1 MICELCGK
9 ETPRTRTVSI
19 EGSVLSVCGDCARF
33 GAEVAGPIGV
43 RRPGNPVV
51 AERLERRRQRMA
63 DRDIYDARSTEELAA
78 DFGMRIRHAREARG
92 WTQADLG
99 AKLNERASVIAKLE
113 SQTIVPTDS
122 MIPKMER
129 TLGVK
134 LREKVEPIAVKKQTG
149 RSPVTLGDLI
159 RTDEE

>member
-1 MICELCGK
+1 
-9 ETPRTRTVSI
+9 
-19 EGSVLSVCGDCARF
+19 
-33 GAEVAGPIGV
+33 
-43 RRPGNPVV
+43 
-51 AERLERRRQRMA
+51 
-63 DRDIYDARSTEELAA
+63 
-78 DFGMRIRHAREARG
+78 MRIRQAREARG

>member
-1 MICELCGK
+1 
-9 ETPRTRTVSI
+9 
-19 EGSVLSVCGDCARF
+19 
-33 GAEVAGPIGV
+33 
-43 RRPGNPVV
+43 
-51 AERLERRRQRMA
+51 MA

-122 MIPKMER
+122 MIPTSAMIPAPPR
-129 TLGVK
+129 PPT
-134 LREKVEPIAVKKQTG
+134 A
-149 RSPVTLGDLI
+149 RSF
-159 RTDEE
+159 

>member
-1 MICELCGK
+1 LICELCGK